1 MQHSQDFFDEI
12 AQVYDEKSAD
22 FLESLEYFRRV
33 TSRYIN
39 GKVIDVGN
47 GGVVSFD
54 IEKAK
59 SVVLADVSAAMFDH
73 LKRVKNGVFI
83 PLSRESVACV
93 QTDARSMPF
102 KSEKFDT
109 ALLLTTAHHLSEKD
123 VPTSQKNILQAFA
136 EINRILK
143 PGGVFLLLECQL
155 WGPFKFLQ
163 DLFFAP
169 AFSFLMRYNKPL
181 PYFMSKA
188 QIAQFL
194 RRNGFKL
201 EKIIYVPSGKKI
213 YLPLF
218 PFITCPG
225 WVWDNLSRSHVFVAR
240 KIR

>member
-12 AQVYDEKSAD
+12 SKVYDEKSTD
-22 FLESLEYFRRV
+22 FLESLEYFRKV
-33 TSRYIN
+33 TSRYIH
-39 GKVIDVGN
+39 GKVVDVGN
-47 GGVVSFD
+47 GGVVSFNM
-54 IEKAK
+54 EKAK
-59 SVVLADVSAAMFDH
+59 SVVLADVSLAMFDH
-73 LKRVKNGVFI
+73 LKRVKNGAFI
-83 PLSRESVACV
+83 PLPRNSVECV
-93 QTDARSMPF
+93 QTDARKMPF
-102 KSEKFDT
+102 TSKHFDT

-123 VPTSQKNILQAFA
+123 VLTSQKNILQAFG

-143 PGGVFLLLECQL
+143 PGGTFLLLECQL

-194 RRNGFKL
+194 RKNSFKL
-201 EKIIYVPSGKKI
+201 ERIVHIPSGKKI

-225 WVWDNLSRSHVFVAR
+225 WIWDNLSRSHVFVAR